1 MGNEFDA
8 KIDELR
14 LKDRES
20 DCLVCFKAK
29 GDGFD

>member
-1 MGNEFDA
+1 MGNEFDT
-8 KIDELR
+8 KR

-29 GDGFD
+29 GDGLD